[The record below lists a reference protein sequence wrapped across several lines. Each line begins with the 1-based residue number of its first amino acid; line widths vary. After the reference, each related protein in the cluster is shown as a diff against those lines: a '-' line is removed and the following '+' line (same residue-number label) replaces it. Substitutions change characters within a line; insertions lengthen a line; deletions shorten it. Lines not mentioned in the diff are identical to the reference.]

1 MEKNL
6 AKMMREHQS
15 MPYLEPN
22 EPVDPFQKRQFG
34 KKMRKSAVTMV
45 NDHAR
50 NSSLP
55 HL

>member
-1 MEKNL
+1 MERNL
-6 AKMMREHQS
+6 AKMLREHQS
-15 MPYLEPN
+15 VPDLEPN

-34 KKMRKSAVTMV
+34 KKMRKSSVTIV
-45 NDHAR
+45 NDHIR